1 MRLRGS
7 FGIALASVA
16 AVGCGHEVPSP
27 QAAEAPLL
35 VTDVRLTPSVDAA
48 ARRFGRAMAASDDGA
63 IVVIGAPDDSVLDPQ
78 GGAAHVFTRSVG
90 GGYTEAAVLRPSVH
104 GSLDQFGA
112 HVAISADGARI
123 AVGAP
128 GAGVADTGAVFVF
141 SSVAGV
147 WTEEAA
153 LSPMGAQNADEVS
166 PVALD
171 GTGTTLLVGS
181 PNDSTTTC
189 TGCGAAFVFVRSG
202 SAWTEEAALL
212 SPAPAPFEK
221 MGWAVS
227 LSRDGS
233 RAFVGVPRED
243 TIAVDAG
250 AARTFTR
257 SGSTW
262 THEALLQHSD
272 AVANDLCGLAI
283 VSNAAGD
290 RVAVGCPLDDTS
302 LGANA
307 GTVRVFTLASGSWS
321 ADSSISITDGQDGDQ
336 LGFSVALTADGRRLV
351 AGAPGDDVDV
361 VSAAGSA
368 RVFDLVGAS
377 WREGGLAR
385 PTTLAEEAFGRSVA
399 IASDG
404 VSILAGGDAA
414 DTLAGADA
422 GGAWAL
428 VARGE
433 PGESCG
439 SGTHCA
445 SGFCADGVCCDTA
458 CGGGVADDCQAC
470 VASLTGGTDGRCAPL
485 DDATAPRTVCRAVAG
500 DCDVEERC
508 VAGSTAC
515 PTDTVDPAGTACRV
529 ASGACDIEER
539 CDGGGPGLPRRR
551 ARGRRDRVPRCGG
564 CVRRG
569 RGVRRRRAHV
579 PGGSVP
585 AREHVV
591 RRRRRLQRAR
601 ALHAR
606 RLRDRR
612 DHGLRRRR
620 PLHGRRLRRDERL
633 LAHAH
638 RGLLPLRLRL
648 HRRGLVHRGH
658 LRRDDRRMHA
668 LADRRLHA
676 ERRGPDRAARHGPGP
691 PRWRPARRRDR
702 SQPRRGDRRRHGRR
716 RQRRRRR
723 LRLPRPVRARPRSA
737 LALARRDRG
746 APDPRATHAAAWRT
760 PPRSVT
766 LRR

>member
-16 AVGCGHEVPSP
+16 AVGCGHEVPPP

-529 ASGACDIEER
+529 ASGACDLEER
-539 CDGGGPGLPRRR
+539 CDGAGPACPADALAAAGTECRAAAGVCDVAEACDGAARTCPADRYQPESTSCADGDVCNGLERCTLGDCVIAEIMDCDDDDLCTADACDATSGCSHTPIADCCRFDFDCIDADSCTEDTCDATIGACMHSPIADCTPSDAGPIELPDTGLVRPDGGP
-551 ARGRRDRVPRCGG
+551 RDGAIDPSLDAGTG
-564 CVRRG
+564 ADTG
-569 RGVRRRRAHV
+569 A
-579 PGGSVP
+579 GGSVGGGGCGCRVQSVRGH
-585 AREHVV
+585 ARHSLSLGVIAALLILARRT
-591 RRRRRLQRAR
+591 RRR
-601 ALHAR
+601 
-606 RLRDRR
+606 
-612 DHGLRRRR
+612 G
-620 PLHGRRLRRDERL
+620 
-633 LAHAH
+633 
-638 RGLLPLRLRL
+638 
-648 HRRGLVHRGH
+648 
-658 LRRDDRRMHA
+658 
-668 LADRRLHA
+668 
-676 ERRGPDRAARHGPGP
+676 
-691 PRWRPARRRDR
+691 
-702 SQPRRGDRRRHGRR
+702 
-716 RQRRRRR
+716 
-723 LRLPRPVRARPRSA
+723 ARPR
-737 LALARRDRG
+737 AR
-746 APDPRATHAAAWRT
+746 
-760 PPRSVT
+760 
-766 LRR
+766 